1 MLELGGSSEDEAAVV
16 RRIRTLSEV
25 LWEGHASIPDVN
37 RWLGNFTGKTEDYSA
52 EEEQRHAVHLLSH
65 FTYFGLRE
73 VRELLTALYR
83 DLFRYEIIQSI
94 RTAADDTT
102 DATLLRSEYEKHL
115 ACTRFLGVGR
125 PAESGTHL
133 LYYFRQD
140 NNLSNDLFPS
150 PYQLLSETED
160 AGRTLIADA
169 TVERIVFIDDVLG
182 TGAQA
187 VQHNLDFIQHLL
199 RAAKRSER
207 KIEIWYLTLFAKSE
221 GLEAVR
227 GLGFDHVKAVH
238 ELQPSQL
245 VFSDESHVYANP
257 PAGITR
263 DAGRQIAERYGA
275 DVAPGNGFGYGEG
288 QLMLGLH
295 HNVPDHT
302 LPIFWV
308 NESVKESVVRWEPMF
323 RRYPKQLGE

>member
-1 MLELGGSSEDEAAVV
+1 MLELGGTDEDEAAVL
-16 RRIRTLSEV
+16 RRIRVLSEV
-25 LWEGHASIPDVN
+25 LWEGHGSVPDVN
-37 RWLGNFTGKTEDYSA
+37 RWLQNFTGKTEHYSA

-73 VRELLTALYR
+73 VRELLKALYR
-83 DLFRYEIIQSI
+83 DLFRYDIIQSI
-94 RTAADDTT
+94 RASAADTT
-102 DATLLRSEYEKHL
+102 DATLLRREYDERL
-115 ACTRFLGVGR
+115 ARTRFLGVGR

-140 NNLSNDLFPS
+140 NRLSNDLFPS
-150 PYQLLSETED
+150 PYQLLADTDDE
-160 AGRTLIADA
+160 GNPLLADA

-182 TGAQA
+182 TGSQA
-187 VQHNLDFIQHLL
+187 VQHNLDFIQHL
-199 RAAKRSER
+199 RAAAQRSDR

-221 GLEAVR
+221 GLDAVR
-227 GLGFDHVKAVH
+227 ALGFDRVKAVH
-238 ELQPSQL
+238 ELHPSQL
-245 VFSDESHVYANP
+245 VFSDESHVYARP

-263 DAGRQIAERYGA
+263 DAGRDIAERYGVE
-275 DVAPGNGFGYGEG
+275 VAPGNFFGFGDG

-308 NESVKESVVRWEPMF
+308 NESVVRWEPMF
-323 RRYPKQLGE
+323 RRYPKQLGA